1 MENDTIVIKGK
12 HYTINNLHQLPA
24 EINGFEAT
32 SKKKDGVTCYFGE
45 LNPLSNFHPA
55 KISYE
60 GHIYHSSEQLI
71 QHKKAQLFGDEI
83 AEALILVTNTALESK
98 TEARNVRNYDQQIW
112 EESAK
117 ELCYEGIKLK
127 FTQHQ
132 WLANLLLST
141 NDDIL
146 GEATYDKLW
155 GTGVPIHRNDCT
167 DRTKWHSNGIMGE
180 ILMEI
185 RNELKTTGSV
195 HSTTPETAQVHNNM
209 ELTGETENGPRST
222 ANSQTEH

>member
-32 SKKKDGVTCYFGE
+32 SRKKDGVTCYFEE

-60 GHIYHSSEQLI
+60 GHNYHSSEQLI

-83 AEALILVTNTALESK
+83 AEAQILATNTALESRS
-98 TEARNVRNYDQQIW
+98 EARNVHNYDQQIW
-112 EESAK
+112 EESTK

-127 FTQHQ
+127 FTQNQ
-132 WLANLLLST
+132 WLTNLLLST

-155 GTGVPIHRNDCT
+155 GIGVPIHRNDCT
-167 DRTKWHSNGIMGE
+167 DRTQWHSNGIMGE
-180 ILMEI
+180 ILMDI
-185 RNELKTTGSV
+185 RNELKPAVSAPDTT
-195 HSTTPETAQVHNNM
+195 TLTAHAHNHM
-209 ELTGETENGPRST
+209 ELTSETDNGPSST
-222 ANSQTEH
+222 ANS